1 MRIWLSII
9 FALACLPCGAQFQV
23 SQRAFVHG
31 GSAPA
36 CGTYTHYR
44 VITVP
49 AQSSLSGNL
58 TDYPLLISGTY
69 SYLATVA
76 NGGLVQNTNGY
87 DVGFFTDATCAT
99 KLPWETEQYTATNGQ
114 VVYWVQV
121 PTISQSAS
129 ITFVLAYDNTTIST
143 DQSNATGTWDSNFFG
158 VYHMVNSGCGGT
170 CPGGADSTGYSSGA
184 NNMATAVGTITPTTG
199 QIDGAQTFSASSYF
213 TVGANGGGANFPS
226 SGGNIPITVSGWVNI
241 SSFTSCAS
249 AGACVLAS
257 FGEDSGSPTGY
268 YIGLNTTGEPETG
281 FASSTAAV
289 IGTPISTGTWTM
301 ITGVYNQSTNTIYLN
316 GGTSNSS
323 ISFSTG
329 NISGHTMRIASY
341 LVCCT
346 TPGIVD
352 EVRFSGIARSTDW
365 IATDYASQSS
375 PSTFYSVGSQH

>member
-170 CPGGADSTGYSSGA
+170 CPGGADSTSNA
-184 NNMATAVGTITPTTG
+184 NNMSTVVGTVTPTTG
-199 QIDGAQTFSASSYF
+199 QIDGAQAFSSSSYF
-213 TVGANGGGANFPS
+213 TVGAGGGGAIVPS
-226 SGGNIPITVSGWVNI
+226 GNTPITVSGWVNTA
-241 SSFTSCAS
+241 SFSGCA
-249 AGACVLAS
+249 ACVIAS

-268 YIGLNTTGEPETG
+268 YIGFLSAGQATSG
-281 FASSTAAV
+281 FASSTAATTTADV
-289 IGTPISTGTWTM
+289 PASTWTL
-301 ITGVYNQSTNTIYLN
+301 ITGVYNQSTNSVYIN
-316 GGTSNSS
+316 GGTSNAS
-323 ISFSTG
+323 ISFTAGS
-329 NISGHTMRIASY
+329 IAGHTIRIASY
-341 LVCCT
+341 LSCCT
-346 TPGIVD
+346 LTGDID
-352 EVRFSGIARSTDW
+352 EVRFSQVARSTDW